1 MVFNRAKQ
9 ITTGQ
14 AGFMFVPNSIM
25 TWFEAHESLL
35 WWLTISSALAFIGTM
50 IVVPLLLIRMPAD
63 YFTRQRP
70 YYHGRHPIIHWTILI
85 SKNFLG
91 IIFLLAGIAMLF
103 LPGQGIITIML
114 AIYLLNFPGKRYLE
128 RQFISLPRVLSTI
141 NNIRR
146 RAKQPLLIDPLQE
159 QK

>member
-1 MVFNRAKQ
+1 MP
-9 ITTGQ
+9 T
-14 AGFMFVPNSIM
+14 SIM
-25 TWFEAHESLL
+25 TWFEIHESLF
-35 WWLTISSALAFIGTM
+35 WWFTISSALAFIGTL

-70 YYHGRHPIIHWTILI
+70 YYHGQHPIIHWIILI
-85 SKNFLG
+85 SKNLFG
-91 IIFLLAGIAMLF
+91 IIFLLAGIVMLF

-114 AIYLLNFPGKRYLE
+114 AISLLNFPEKRYLE

-146 RAKQPLLIDPLQE
+146 RADQPPLIDPLQE

>member
-1 MVFNRAKQ
+1 
-9 ITTGQ
+9 
-14 AGFMFVPNSIM
+14 M
-25 TWFEAHESLL
+25 TWFEAHESLF
-35 WWLTISSALAFIGTM
+35 WWLTISSALAFIGTL

-70 YYHGRHPIIHWTILI
+70 YYHGRHPIIHWIILI
-85 SKNFLG
+85 SKNLFG
-91 IIFLLAGIAMLF
+91 IIFLLAGIVMLF

-114 AIYLLNFPGKRYLE
+114 AISLLNFPEKRYLE

-146 RAKQPLLIDPLQE
+146 RADQPPLIDPLQE